1 MLNDKFSDDFLNNK
15 RQKTEES
22 DNSNDHQN

>member
-22 DNSNDHQN
+22 DNSNDHLD